1 MRYATARWSREQKE
15 VAYRAYV
22 TDSIKIACENTA
34 KFAGGSY
41 MNRRY
46 IDIVNPPP
54 EETRTAAEIIAQI
67 KGKLREISDA

>member
-1 MRYATARWSREQKE
+1 M
-15 VAYRAYV
+15 AYRAYV

-54 EETRTAAEIIAQI
+54 EETRTADDIIGLMRQ
-67 KGKLREISDA
+67 KLLLIGGDGNESA

>member
-1 MRYATARWSREQKE
+1 
-15 VAYRAYV
+15 
-22 TDSIKIACENTA
+22 
-34 KFAGGSY
+34 